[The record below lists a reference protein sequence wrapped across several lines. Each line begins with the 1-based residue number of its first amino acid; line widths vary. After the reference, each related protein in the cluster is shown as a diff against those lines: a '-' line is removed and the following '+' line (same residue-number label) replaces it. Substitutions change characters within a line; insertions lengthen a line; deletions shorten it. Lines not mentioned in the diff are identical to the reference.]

1 MERVIS
7 LFNILVFIF
16 FIILFLIGMTVLR
29 TGLFNASASSSK
41 QWLIKL
47 TNTPF
52 RGMLVG
58 TVVTGI
64 LQSSSA
70 VMVMTIGLIGAKMLT
85 FKQSIGIILGTNI
98 GTTFT
103 TEFITFNINSAIVPI
118 AIAGAILALVKKT
131 ILKSI
136 GFVLL
141 GLALIF
147 SAMNGFELIATPIA
161 ALPWINEYTSMLN
174 QNHFASIVAGMII
187 TMIIQSSTATTG
199 IAMGF
204 LSSAVIGIDAGIAIM
219 LGANIG
225 TCITAL
231 LASIGG
237 GNESKLCA
245 YAHIW
250 LNLLGVIL
258 FYPFIPYL
266 SKLAQIL
273 ATQPDVQLAHIS
285 LIFNCISSIIALPFA
300 NKIADIMLKF
310 YQK

>member
-1 MERVIS
+1 
-7 LFNILVFIF
+7 
-16 FIILFLIGMTVLR
+16 
-29 TGLFNASASSSK
+29 
-41 QWLIKL
+41 
-47 TNTPF
+47 
-52 RGMLVG
+52 
-58 TVVTGI
+58 
-64 LQSSSA
+64 
-70 VMVMTIGLIGAKMLT
+70 
-85 FKQSIGIILGTNI
+85 
-98 GTTFT
+98 
-103 TEFITFNINSAIVPI
+103 
-118 AIAGAILALVKKT
+118 
-131 ILKSI
+131 
-136 GFVLL
+136 
-141 GLALIF
+141 
-147 SAMNGFELIATPIA
+147 MNGFELIATPIA

>member
-1 MERVIS
+1 
-7 LFNILVFIF
+7 
-16 FIILFLIGMTVLR
+16 MTFLR
-29 TGLFNASASSSK
+29 TGLFNASASSLK
-41 QWLIKL
+41 FWLVKL
-47 TNTPF
+47 TNTPIS
-52 RGMLVG
+52 GLLVG

-70 VMVMTIGLIGAKMLT
+70 VMVMTIGLISAKMLT
-85 FKQSIGIILGTNI
+85 FKRSIGIILGTNI

-103 TEFITFNINSAIVPI
+103 TEFITFNIDSAIVPI
-118 AIAGAILALVKKT
+118 AICGAILAIMKKAV
-131 ILKSI
+131 LKSM

-147 SAMNGFELIATPIA
+147 TAMNGFEILATPIA
-161 ALPWINEYTSMLN
+161 RLPWTKEYTTLLN
-174 QNHFASIVAGMII
+174 NNLIVSVMVGILI

-204 LSSAVIGIDAGIAIM
+204 LSSNVIGIDAGIAIM

-225 TCITAL
+225 TCMTAF

-237 GNESKLCA
+237 GKEAKLCA

-250 LNLLGVIL
+250 LNFIGVIA

-266 SKLAQIL
+266 SQIALRL
-273 ATQPDVQLAHIS
+273 ATEPDVQLAHIS
-285 LIFNCISSIIALPFA
+285 LVFNCVSSLIVLSFA
-300 NKIADIMLKF
+300 NKFADFVLKLHG
-310 YQK
+310 K